1 MNWHSRYLQQAAWTH
16 NLRNYLFDK
25 AGLKNARR
33 VLEVGCGTGAILR
46 ELTPP
51 ASLTCTGVRHTLA
64 LAGSARECHGLD
76 LDPAALAECRIHAPA
91 VSLTRGDGHSLPY
104 PDKSFDIA
112 YCHFLLLWVHDPLQV
127 VREMARVGHMVLALA
142 EPDYSQRVDEPAAL
156 KPLGEWQTESLRR
169 QGANP
174 SFGVMLAETFH
185 QAGISLIETG
195 PIQGQA
201 VMRSVVDWEN
211 EWAVIEADLEGIA
224 PGEEI
229 QKMKKVD
236 EAARKHGKRTLHVPT
251 YFAWGKT

>member
-1 MNWHSRYLQQAAWTH
+1 MNWHTRYLQQADWTR

-25 AGLKNARR
+25 AGLKYARH

-51 ASLTCTGVRHTLA
+51 ASL
-64 LAGSARECHGLD
+64 HGLD
-76 LDPAALAECRIHAPA
+76 LDPAALAECRINASA
-91 VSLTRGDGHSLPY
+91 VSLTRGDGHYLPY
-104 PDKSFDIA
+104 PDKSFDIV

-127 VREMARVGHMVLALA
+127 VREMARVGRTVLALA
-142 EPDYSQRVDEPAAL
+142 EPDYSQRVDEPAVL
-156 KPLGEWQTESLRR
+156 KSLGERQTESLRR

-174 SFGVMLAETFH
+174 SFGAMLAETFH

-201 VMRSVVDWEN
+201 VMRSAKDWEN

-224 PGEEI
+224 SSEEI
-229 QKMKKVD
+229 QKMKNLD
-236 EAARKHGKRTLHVPT
+236 QAAREHGKRTLHVPT
-251 YFAWGKT
+251 NFAWGKS